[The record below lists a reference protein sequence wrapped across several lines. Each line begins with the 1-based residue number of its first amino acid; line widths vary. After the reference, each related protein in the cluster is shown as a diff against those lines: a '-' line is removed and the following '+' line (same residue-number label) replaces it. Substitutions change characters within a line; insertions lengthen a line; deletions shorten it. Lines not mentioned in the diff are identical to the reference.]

1 MILLILMKHMQTAL
15 NLEQKKVT
23 SFANEVKSVG
33 LYGVQINLYII
44 DY

>member
-15 NLEQKKVT
+15 NLEQKKVI
-23 SFANEVKSVG
+23 SFVNEVKSVG